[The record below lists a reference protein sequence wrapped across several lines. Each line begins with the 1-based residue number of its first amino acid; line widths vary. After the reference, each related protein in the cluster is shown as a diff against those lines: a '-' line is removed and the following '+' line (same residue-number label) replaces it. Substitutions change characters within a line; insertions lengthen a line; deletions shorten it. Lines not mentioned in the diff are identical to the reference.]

1 MMAVVMAANLVSPMV
16 SFRVVCPAVDGG
28 SKPARDGDP
37 IADSRE
43 ALVIEGRHFSTASI
57 EALQGCTCKGYE
69 NVTRMTIAAFPIV
82 DATDGIS
89 MVAFSDVTTLDMIRY
104 TYTFQQYY

>member
-16 SFRVVCPAVDGG
+16 SFRVVCPTADGG

-37 IADSRE
+37 VADSRE
-43 ALVIEGRHFSTASI
+43 ALVLEGRHFSTAST

-69 NVTRMTIAAFPIV
+69 NMTKMTIAAFPIV
-82 DATDGIS
+82 EATDGIS
-89 MVAFSDVTTLDMIRY
+89 MAVYFI
-104 TYTFQQYY
+104 F